1 MRELLRWLACDADHG
16 WALEQTGAASATL
29 TGPISTVAPPFV
41 EAIVSWAAATPGES
55 WIEVEMRVR
64 REGHW
69 SQFYQIARWDDRLEA
84 SKRTSFAAQRDD
96 DGRVAVDTLVASG
109 PCDAVQPRF
118 LLYGTPTIQACTIA
132 LSAAEQAAAPGNL
145 PAIAELMVPLRS
157 QLAYPNG
164 GTVWCSPT
172 SVTMLLAYWHA
183 QTGAAQLAPY
193 AAFAAVPELAAK
205 YCHDPAY
212 EGTGNWIF
220 NTAFAASL
228 GLDAYVARFSSLAE
242 LAPWLA
248 AGVPI
253 IISVAWQA
261 GELDGALLKQSSG
274 HLLIVTGFDGVGGV
288 FVADPA
294 SADLAQ
300 VRRCYDASQLQR
312 AWLGNSD
319 GTVYVITTAD
329 ERR

>member
-1 MRELLRWLACDADHG
+1 MRALLRWLACDADHG
-16 WALEQTGAASATL
+16 WALEPVGQHSAAL
-29 TGPISTVAPPFV
+29 TGPISTVALPFE
-41 EAIVSWAAATPGES
+41 EAIISWAAATPGES

-84 SKRTSFAAQRDD
+84 SKRTSFAAQRND

-118 LLYGTPTIQACTIA
+118 LLYGKPTIQACTIA
-132 LSAAEQAAAPGNL
+132 LSTAEQAAAPSDL
-145 PAIAELMVPLRS
+145 PAIAELIVPLRS

-183 QTGAAQLAPY
+183 QTGATQLAPY
-193 AAFAAVPELAAK
+193 TAFAAVPELAAK
-205 YCHDPAY
+205 YCYDPAY
-212 EGTGNWIF
+212 EGTGNWVF

-274 HLLIVTGFDGVGGV
+274 HLLVVTGFDGAGGV

-300 VRRCYDASQLQR
+300 VRRRYDASQLQR